1 MESKILDLILALFGI
16 LSFVWSF
23 FSSENRVIAIIV
35 GFALFILM
43 FLSEQN
49 QRIKEIISEHRRLEE
64 KLKIHEQLIDMK
76 AEIKNLK
83 EKINCKKK
91 RY

>member
-1 MESKILDLILALFGI
+1 MESKALDVIISLLGI
-16 LSFVWSF
+16 LSFIWSF
-23 FSSENRVIAIIV
+23 FSPENRVIAIIV

-49 QRIKEIISEHRRLEE
+49 QRIKEIISEHRGLEE

-83 EKINCKKK
+83 EIINGKKK